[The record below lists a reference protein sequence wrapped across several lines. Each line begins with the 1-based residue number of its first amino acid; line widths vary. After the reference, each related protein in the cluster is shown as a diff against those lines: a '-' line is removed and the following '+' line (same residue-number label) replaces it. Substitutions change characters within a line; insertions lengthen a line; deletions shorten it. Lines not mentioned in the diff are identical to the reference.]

1 MKKLWFLAVVL
12 LFSCQSRDGDF
23 TIFSEEDDM
32 ELGRQIAAQI
42 ESNPDQF
49 PVLRKEQYPDLY
61 KHLEKIRDKILASD
75 EVLHRDDFS
84 WELKVIEN
92 DTMYNAFCT
101 PGGYIYVYSGLIR
114 FVQSEDELA
123 GILAHEIAH
132 GDLRHSTD
140 QMTKAFGLQTL
151 VRIVAGSDVEQLTQ
165 VGVNLLGLSFSRS
178 DEEDA
183 DLSAVNFLNDT
194 DYHPRAFSAFFK
206 RMESRHGSPGVLQF
220 LSTHPNPDHRIEK
233 IEAAWRETGGKGG
246 GDHTQTFR
254 QLQKSL
260 P

>member
-1 MKKLWFLAVVL
+1 MKKFLLLMVL
-12 LFSCQSRDGDF
+12 AFVSCQSRDGDF

-42 ESNPDQF
+42 ESNPKLF
-49 PVLRKEQYPDLY
+49 PILLRSDYPELY
-61 KHLEKIRDKILASD
+61 VHLEKIRDKILASD
-75 EVLHRDDFS
+75 AVLHRGDFS

-92 DTMYNAFCT
+92 DTLYNAFCT

-140 QMTKAFGLQTL
+140 QMTKAFGMQTL

-165 VGVNLLGLSFSRS
+165 LGVNLLGLSFSRS
-178 DEEDA
+178 DEEEA
-183 DLSAVNFLNDT
+183 DKAAVNFLNDT

-206 RMESRHGSPGVLQF
+206 RMEARYQSPGALQF
-220 LSTHPNPDHRIEK
+220 LSTHPNPENRIEK
-233 IEAAWRETGGKGG
+233 IETVWRETGSKGG
-246 GDHTQTFR
+246 NDHTKEFR
-254 QLQKSL
+254 KLQRSL